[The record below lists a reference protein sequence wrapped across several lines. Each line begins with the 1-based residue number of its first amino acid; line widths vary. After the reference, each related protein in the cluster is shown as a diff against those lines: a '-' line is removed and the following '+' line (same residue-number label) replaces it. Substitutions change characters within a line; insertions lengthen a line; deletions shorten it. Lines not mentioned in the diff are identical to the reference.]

1 MGSSGVGF
9 QRSGSYCELTNLVR
23 KVLRQEWGLQ
33 DSVCR
38 VVWEAF
44 QKVKGR
50 SQGQSVWN
58 NEWKSLVSGKSRA
71 SVLNILAQMI
81 LCYGGCPGIV
91 GYLAASLV
99 STYEMP
105 VIPNP

>member
-1 MGSSGVGF
+1 M
-9 QRSGSYCELTNLVR
+9 
-23 KVLRQEWGLQ
+23 
-33 DSVCR
+33 
-38 VVWEAF
+38 VWEAF

-71 SVLNILAQMI
+71 GVLNILAQMI

-105 VIPNP
+105 VISKPLSPQVVKTKYVSRLVRHVCKVAPLLRTVGVGDNQR